1 MVISMTNRLLAI
13 VIAFA
18 LAGGIG
24 AHAAQAP
31 DRPLAPITLPAA
43 SSVPLA
49 LQTAASRIAEKATSA
64 IDPSGAIRSAYQR
77 DRVALEHLRQQA
89 SQLKGSAHP
98 AFNQLISD
106 DEDALAELQRTALAT
121 TRPSAS
127 SAIAAMDALVASA
140 QAELNRQLS
149 LPGAAKSQGNDK
161 SDKSQGNS
169 NN

>member
-1 MVISMTNRLLAI
+1 MVIKMTNRLLAT

-31 DRPLAPITLPAA
+31 DRPLAPIALPAA
-43 SSVPLA
+43 SSVPFA
-49 LQTAASRIAEKATSA
+49 LQTAASRITETATGT

-89 SQLKGSAHP
+89 SQLKGAAHP

-106 DEDALAELQRTALAT
+106 DEDALAGLQRAALAT

-127 SAIAAMDALVASA
+127 TAIAAMDALVASA

-149 LPGAAKSQGNDK
+149 LEAKSQGNDK
-161 SDKSQGNS
+161 SDKSQGN